1 MNIFE
6 WSRYLYHF
14 EKKEILQ
21 HLIFLKKLGKF
32 RVI

>member
-14 EKKEILQ
+14 EKKEICLD
-21 HLIFLKKLGKF
+21 LAFLEKSGKF